1 MCKIYVKCSSC
12 KEEKELSS
20 EFFAKNITTPNGFT
34 SMCKKCK
41 KLSSKITNDDIT
53 TCNAKLKIALLRETT
68 RAMIIRLAE
77 AKYLGTK
84 IY

>member
-1 MCKIYVKCSSC
+1 M
-12 KEEKELSS
+12 
-20 EFFAKNITTPNGFT
+20 TPNDVI
-34 SMCKKCK
+34 KKCK